1 MDVIGG
7 CKHEGNSKG
16 HWAIG
21 TSSIMKE
28 PGLKQGILILC
39 SSACTRQSRSKSRDV
54 AATALSA
61 PPSSNRTESS
71 FFNFITDGV
80 YHHQLLPF
88 NQEKSKVLFECDCA
102 TAIRFLELTCCP
114 PRHVLERTSS
124 LRSSSNNGRHAQR
137 RGPFRFPP
145 LYSTRWPFG
154 SCRRDR
160 PSYHRRHSIRHG
172 NASTACS
179 SGREGFQRR
188 RKTITGNYKRHAAAG
203 SISNG
208 EDSGRGLFWQ
218 GEAGHSSAQWAPGC
232 PQNYFPPQVAL

>member
-1 MDVIGG
+1 MLVQDSLDPSLVTWRPPL
-7 CKHEGNSKG
+7 SLRP
-16 HWAIG
+16 AI
-21 TSSIMKE
+21 IK
-28 PGLKQGILILC
+28 PDRILIFQLHYGRC
-39 SSACTRQSRSKSRDV
+39 IPPPTTTVQSGK
-54 AATALSA
+54 L
-61 PPSSNRTESS
+61 
-71 FFNFITDGV
+71 
-80 YHHQLLPF
+80 
-88 NQEKSKVLFECDCA
+88 KVLFECDCA
-102 TAIRFLELTCCP
+102 AAIRFLELTCCP

-137 RGPFRFPP
+137 RGPFRFSP

-160 PSYHRRHSIRHG
+160 PSSHRRHSIRHG

-188 RKTITGNYKRHAAAG
+188 RQTITGNYKRHAAAG